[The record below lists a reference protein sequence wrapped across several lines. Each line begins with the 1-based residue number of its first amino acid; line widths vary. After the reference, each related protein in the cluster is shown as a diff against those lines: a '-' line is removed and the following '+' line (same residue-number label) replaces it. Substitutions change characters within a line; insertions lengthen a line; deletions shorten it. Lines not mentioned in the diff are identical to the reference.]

1 MKQDFFTLLS
11 PAEFTALLAGFAPTP
26 PARAALA
33 DLHGRVLAQ
42 DLAAPEDLPAADRS
56 SMDGYAVRAADTFG
70 AGEANP
76 AYLDLAGSAAIDA
89 VPDAPLA
96 PGRCLA
102 VTTGGTL
109 PPGADA
115 VVMVEHTAN
124 LGAGAIEVRKSL
136 APGEN
141 VMLKG
146 EDGTRGAVLLPAG
159 TRLRA
164 QEVGLLAAFGVAGA
178 SVRARPRAGIVSTGD
193 ELVPAAAT
201 PRPGQIRDVNSHALA
216 CLVREAGAEARTYG
230 IVPDRK
236 DELTAALSRAA
247 SECDLVLVSGGSSV
261 GTRDLTVEVL
271 AGLGAEIL
279 AHGVAISPGKP
290 TILARMGAALGNK
303 PVLGLPGQITSAQV
317 VMLVF
322 GQPLL
327 RHLAGQARAFDPA
340 LRPRRKAVL
349 SRNLASKPGREDYIR
364 VSLEERPGDLPLA
377 HPRTGK
383 SGLIRTMVEADGLV
397 TVSARREGLAAGS
410 DVDVWLI

>member
-1 MKQDFFTLLS
+1 MKQDFFHLLS
-11 PAEFTALLAGFAPTP
+11 PAEFTALLAGFAPTATEDAP
-26 PARAALA
+26 L
-33 DLHGRVLAQ
+33 DQLHGRTLAEG
-42 DLAAPEDLPAADRS
+42 LSTPEDLPAADRS

-70 AGEANP
+70 ASETNP
-76 AYLDLAGSAAIDA
+76 GYLDLAGSAAIDM
-89 VPDAPLA
+89 VPDAPLR
-96 PGRCLA
+96 PGSCLA

-115 VVMVEHTAN
+115 VVMVEHTAD
-124 LGAGAIEVRKSL
+124 LGAGTVEIRKSL

-141 VMLKG
+141 VMLRG
-146 EDGTRGAVLLPAG
+146 EDGTRGQILLPAG

-164 QEVGLLAAFGVAGA
+164 QEIGLLAAFGVDQAR
-178 SVRARPRAGIVSTGD
+178 VHRRPRVGIVSTGD
-193 ELVPAAAT
+193 ELVPATAS

-216 CLVREAGAEARTYG
+216 SLTAEAGAEAVPYG
-230 IVPDRK
+230 IIPDRRE
-236 DELTAALSRAA
+236 ELTAAIGRAT

-271 AGLGAEIL
+271 SGLGAEIL

-290 TILARMGAALGNK
+290 TILARLNGK

-327 RHLAGQARAFDPA
+327 RHLSGQARAFDPA
-340 LRPRRKAVL
+340 LRPLRRAVL
-349 SRNLASKPGREDYIR
+349 ARNLASKPGREDYVR
-364 VSLEERPGDLPLA
+364 VSLEERASELPLA

-383 SGLIRTMVEADGLV
+383 SGLIRTMVEADGLI
-397 TVSARREGLAAGS
+397 TVSARREGLAAGTE
-410 DVDVWLI
+410 VAVWLI

>member
-11 PAEFTALLAGFAPTP
+11 PAEFTALLAGFAPTS
-26 PARAALA
+26 PAPAALA

-76 AYLDLAGSAAIDA
+76 AYLDLAGSAAIDV
-89 VPDAPLA
+89 VPDAPLTA
-96 PGRCLA
+96 GSCLA

-115 VVMVEHTAN
+115 VVMVEHTAD
-124 LGAGAIEVRKSL
+124 LGAGTIEVRKSL
-136 APGEN
+136 APGDN

-164 QEVGLLAAFGVAGA
+164 QEVGLLAAFGVGQAQ
-178 SVRARPRAGIVSTGD
+178 VHARPLAGIVSTGD
-193 ELVPAAAT
+193 ELVPATAK

-216 CLVREAGAEARTYG
+216 CLVEEAGAEARAYG

-236 DELTAALSRAA
+236 EELTAALSRARA
-247 SECDLVLVSGGSSV
+247 ECDLILVSGGSSV
-261 GTRDLTVEVL
+261 GVRDLTVEVL
-271 AGLGAEIL
+271 TGLGAEIL

-290 TILARMGAALGNK
+290 TILARLEGK

-364 VSLEERPGDLPLA
+364 VSLEEREGDLPLA

-383 SGLIRTMVEADGLV
+383 SGLIRTMVEAHGLV

-410 DVDVWLI
+410 GVDVWLI

>member
-26 PARAALA
+26 PAPAALA

-76 AYLDLAGSAAIDA
+76 TYLDLAGSAAIDT

-96 PGRCLA
+96 PGTCLA

-141 VMLKG
+141 VMLRG

-164 QEVGLLAAFGVAGA
+164 QEVGLLAAFGVAEA
-178 SVRARPRAGIVSTGD
+178 QVHARPRAGIVSTGD
-193 ELVPAAAT
+193 ELVPATAR

-216 CLVREAGAEARTYG
+216 CLACEAGAEARAYG

-271 AGLGAEIL
+271 TGLGAEIL

-290 TILARMGAALGNK
+290 TILARLEGK

-364 VSLEERPGDLPLA
+364 VSLEERNERPGDLPLA